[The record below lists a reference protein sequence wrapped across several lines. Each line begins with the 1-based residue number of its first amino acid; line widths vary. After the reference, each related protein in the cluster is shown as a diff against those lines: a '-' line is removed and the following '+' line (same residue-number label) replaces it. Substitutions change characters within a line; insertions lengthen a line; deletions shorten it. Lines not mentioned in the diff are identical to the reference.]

1 MDLIVAKFD
10 GNALKDGARIRD
22 AARSVVKEHMK
33 GTKVVVIA
41 SATSNTTDELIKL
54 SDDAVG
60 PFLTDSQKA
69 EIMAMGERT
78 SARLLKSAI
87 EAEGVKAEVI
97 DPYSDLWPII
107 TDSNFLE
114 AKIDFEKSEHKI
126 NTLKILLN
134 QGIVPVICG
143 FLGKGKNDEVT
154 TLGRGGSD
162 ITAFIIADCLDADE
176 IIIISDVDG
185 IMSSDPTQIEKAK
198 LLKEIS
204 VEELRNLSTKGVRL
218 IHPHA
223 LKYKTPELK
232 AKVINCS
239 HNDLTAQGTEI
250 IGPFEE
256 DSIKT
261 ASLYPDPLSIIAIV
275 GDTITSK
282 VGLLSELT
290 NYMADNN
297 LNIYKLTVGDNSITV
312 FVDKTDSQRAYH
324 TLHDFV
330 LKSST
335 FNSLSLGRDV
345 ALITIVNLDIVE
357 KPGIIAAITEQLR
370 KNSIKI
376 LEINSS
382 QTAIVLI
389 VDWADGA
396 KACELINEILE

>member
-1 MDLIVAKFD
+1 MDLMVAKFD
-10 GNALKDGARIRD
+10 GNALKDGLKIRD
-22 AARSVVKEHMK
+22 AAQSVVDEYMK
-33 GTKVVVIA
+33 GSQIVVIA

-54 SDDAVG
+54 SNEAVG
-60 PFLTDSQKA
+60 NFLTASQEA

-87 EAEGVKAEVI
+87 EALGVKAEVI

-114 AKIDFEKSEHKI
+114 AKIDFESSEHKI

-162 ITAFIIADCLDADE
+162 ITAFLIANCLNANE
-176 IIIISDVDG
+176 IIIVSDVDG
-185 IMSSDPTQIEKAK
+185 VMSSDPTQIEKAK
-198 LLKEIS
+198 LLREIS

-239 HNDLTAQGTEI
+239 HKDLAASGTEI

-256 DSIKT
+256 DLQKK
-261 ASLYPDPLSIIAIV
+261 ASLYKDPLSIIAIV
-275 GDTITSK
+275 GDTLLSK
-282 VGLLSELT
+282 SGLLSELT
-290 NYMADNN
+290 NYMAEND
-297 LNIYKLTVGDNSITV
+297 LNIFKLTVGDNSITV
-312 FVDKTDSQRAYH
+312 FVDKSESDKAYH
-324 TLHDFV
+324 VLHDFV
-330 LKSST
+330 LKSNS
-335 FNSLSLGRDV
+335 FNSLSLGKDT

-357 KPGIIAAITEQLR
+357 KPGIIATITEQLR
-370 KNSIKI
+370 KNNIKI
-376 LEINSS
+376 IEINSS
-382 QTAIVLI
+382 LTAIVLI
-389 VDWADGA
+389 VDWADGE

>member
-10 GNALKDGARIRD
+10 GNALKDGSKIRD
-22 AARSVVKEHMK
+22 AAKSVVKEYMK
-33 GTKVVVIA
+33 GTKIVVIA

-54 SDDAVG
+54 SDEAVG
-60 PFLTDSQKA
+60 SFLTASQKA

-87 EAEGVKAEVI
+87 EAEGAKAEVI

-114 AKIDFEKSEHKI
+114 AKIDLEESEHRI

-134 QGIVPVICG
+134 QGIIPVICG

-162 ITAFIIADCLDADE
+162 ITAFLIANSLNADE
-176 IIIISDVDG
+176 VIIISDVDG
-185 IMSSDPTQIEKAK
+185 VMSSDPTQIEKAK
-198 LLKEIS
+198 LLKVIS
-204 VEELRNLSTKGVRL
+204 IEELRNLSTKGVRL

-223 LKYKTPELK
+223 LKYKTSELK

-239 HNDLTAQGTEI
+239 HCDLTASGTEI

-256 DSIKT
+256 DLIKT

-275 GDTITSK
+275 GDTITAK

-290 NYMADNN
+290 NYMADND

-312 FVDKTDSQRAYH
+312 FVDKTDSHRAYH

-330 LKSST
+330 LKSNT

-357 KPGIIAAITEQLR
+357 KPGIIASITEQLR
-370 KNSIKI
+370 KNNIKI

-389 VDWADGA
+389 VDWTDGET
-396 KACELINEILE
+396 ACKLINEILE

>member
-60 PFLTDSQKA
+60 SFLTDSQKA

-134 QGIVPVICG
+134 QGIIPVICG

-204 VEELRNLSTKGVRL
+204 VEELRNLSPKGVRL

-239 HNDLTAQGTEI
+239 HNDLTAPGTEI

>member
-1 MDLIVAKFD
+1 MDLKVAKFD
-10 GNALKDGARIRD
+10 GNALKDGSKIRD
-22 AARSVVKEHMK
+22 AAQSVVNEYLK
-33 GTKVVVIA
+33 GTQIVVIA
-41 SATSNTTDELIKL
+41 SATSNTTDELIKI
-54 SDDAVG
+54 STEAVG
-60 PFLTDSQKA
+60 NFLTASQKA

-87 EAEGVKAEVI
+87 ESLGVKAEVI

-114 AKIDFEKSEHKI
+114 AKIDFESSEHKI

-134 QGIVPVICG
+134 QGIIPVICG
-143 FLGKGKNDEVT
+143 FLGKGRSNEVT

-162 ITAFIIADCLDADE
+162 ITAFLIANCLNAKE
-176 IIIISDVDG
+176 IIIVSDVDG
-185 IMSSDPTQIEKAK
+185 VMSSDPTQIEKAK
-198 LLKEIS
+198 LLREIS

-239 HNDLTAQGTEI
+239 HKDLTASGTEI

-256 DSIKT
+256 DLQKT
-261 ASLYPDPLSIIAIV
+261 ASLYKDPLSIIALV
-275 GDTITSK
+275 GDALLSK
-282 VGLLSELT
+282 TGLLSELT
-290 NYMADNN
+290 NYMADKD

-312 FVDKTDSQRAYH
+312 FVDKSESDRAYH

-330 LKSST
+330 LKSDT
-335 FNSLSLGRDV
+335 FNSLSLGKDT

-370 KNSIKI
+370 KNNIKI
-376 LEINSS
+376 IEINSS
-382 QTAIVLI
+382 LTAIVLI
-389 VDWADGA
+389 VDWADGER
-396 KACELINEILE
+396 ACELINDILE

>member
-1 MDLIVAKFD
+1 MDLMVAKFD
-10 GNALKDGARIRD
+10 GNALKDGKRIRD
-22 AARSVVKEHMK
+22 AAKSIVDEYMK

-54 SDDAVG
+54 SDEAVG
-60 PFLTDSQKA
+60 HFLTPSQKA

-114 AKIDFEKSEHKI
+114 AKIDFEESEHRI

-162 ITAFIIADCLDADE
+162 ITAFLIADCLNADE
-176 IIIISDVDG
+176 IVIVSDVDG
-185 IMSSDPTQIEKAK
+185 IMSSDPTHIEKAK
-198 LLKEIS
+198 LLKVIS

-223 LKYKTPELK
+223 LKYKTPELT

-239 HNDLTAQGTEI
+239 HNDLEAPGTEI

-275 GDTITSK
+275 GDLLLSK
-282 VGLLSELT
+282 TGLLSELT
-290 NYMADNN
+290 NYMAENN
-297 LNIYKLTVGDNSITV
+297 LNIYKLTVGDNSVTV
-312 FVDKTDSQRAYH
+312 FVDKADSQRAYH

-330 LKSST
+330 LKSEV
-335 FNSLSLGRDV
+335 FNSLSLGKDV

-370 KNSIKI
+370 KNNIKI
-376 LEINSS
+376 IEINSS

-389 VDWADGA
+389 VDWAEGET
-396 KACELINEILE
+396 ACELINEILE

>member
-10 GNALKDGARIRD
+10 GNALKNGARIRD
-22 AARSVVKEHMK
+22 AAKSVVKEYMK

-60 PFLTDSQKA
+60 SFLTDSQKA

-134 QGIVPVICG
+134 QGIIPVICG

-162 ITAFIIADCLDADE
+162 ITAFLIADCLNADE

-198 LLKEIS
+198 LLKVIS

-239 HNDLTAQGTEI
+239 HNDLEAPGTEI

-256 DSIKT
+256 DLIKT

-275 GDTITSK
+275 GDLLLSK
-282 VGLLSELT
+282 AGLLSELT
-290 NYMADNN
+290 NYMAEND

-330 LKSST
+330 LKSEA
-335 FNSLSLGRDV
+335 FNSLSLGKDV
-345 ALITIVNLDIVE
+345 AMITIVNLDIVE

-370 KNSIKI
+370 KNHIKI
-376 LEINSS
+376 IEINSS

-389 VDWADGA
+389 VDWTDGA

>member
-10 GNALKDGARIRD
+10 GNALKDGTGIRD
-22 AARSVVKEHMK
+22 AARSVVKEYMK

-54 SDDAVG
+54 SDEAVG
-60 PFLTDSQKA
+60 SFLTDSQKA

-87 EAEGVKAEVI
+87 EAEGIKAEVI
-97 DPYSDLWPII
+97 DPYSDLWPIV

-114 AKIDFEKSEHKI
+114 AKIDFEASEHKI

-134 QGIVPVICG
+134 QGIIPVICG

-162 ITAFIIADCLDADE
+162 ITAFLIANCLNANE

-185 IMSSDPTQIEKAK
+185 VMSSDPTQIEKAK
-198 LLKEIS
+198 LLKVIS

-239 HNDLTAQGTEI
+239 HNDLTAEGTEI

-275 GDTITSK
+275 GDLLLSK
-282 VGLLSELT
+282 AGLLSDLT
-290 NYMADNN
+290 NYMAQND
-297 LNIYKLTVGDNSITV
+297 LNIYKLTVGDHSITV

-324 TLHDFV
+324 VLHDFV
-330 LKSST
+330 LKSKA
-335 FNSLSLGRDV
+335 FNSLSLGKDV

-370 KNSIKI
+370 KNHIKI
-376 LEINSS
+376 MEINSS

-389 VDWADGA
+389 VDWADGT

>member
-1 MDLIVAKFD
+1 MDLMVAKFD
-10 GNALKDGARIRD
+10 GNALKDGKRIRD
-22 AARSVVKEHMK
+22 AAKSIVNEYMK

-54 SDDAVG
+54 SDEAVG
-60 PFLTDSQKA
+60 HFLTPSQKA

-114 AKIDFEKSEHKI
+114 AKIDFEESEHRI

-162 ITAFIIADCLDADE
+162 ITAFLIADCLNADE
-176 IIIISDVDG
+176 IVIVSDVDG
-185 IMSSDPTQIEKAK
+185 IMSSDPTHIEKAK
-198 LLKEIS
+198 LLKVIS

-223 LKYKTPELK
+223 LKYKTPELT

-239 HNDLTAQGTEI
+239 HNDLEAPGTEI

-275 GDTITSK
+275 GDLLLSK
-282 VGLLSELT
+282 TGLLSELT
-290 NYMADNN
+290 NYMAENN
-297 LNIYKLTVGDNSITV
+297 LNIYKLTVGDNSVTV
-312 FVDKTDSQRAYH
+312 FVDKADSQRAYH

-330 LKSST
+330 LKSEV
-335 FNSLSLGRDV
+335 FNSLSLGKDV

-370 KNSIKI
+370 KNNIKI
-376 LEINSS
+376 IEINSS

-389 VDWADGA
+389 VDWAEGET
-396 KACELINEILE
+396 ACELINEILE

>member
-22 AARSVVKEHMK
+22 AAKSVVKEYMK

-54 SDDAVG
+54 SDEAVG
-60 PFLTDSQKA
+60 SFLTDSQKA

-114 AKIDFEKSEHKI
+114 AKIDLEESEHKI

-143 FLGKGKNDEVT
+143 FLGKGRNDEVT

-162 ITAFIIADCLDADE
+162 ITAFLIADCLDADE
-176 IIIISDVDG
+176 VIIISDVDG

-198 LLKEIS
+198 LLKLIS

-239 HNDLTAQGTEI
+239 HNDLRAQGTEI

-256 DSIKT
+256 DLIKT

-275 GDTITSK
+275 GDLLLSK
-282 VGLLSELT
+282 AGLLSELT
-290 NYMADNN
+290 NYMAENN

-330 LKSST
+330 LKSEA
-335 FNSLSLGRDV
+335 FNSLSLGKDV

-370 KNSIKI
+370 KNSMKI
-376 LEINSS
+376 IEINSS

-389 VDWADGA
+389 VDWKDGA

>member
-10 GNALKDGARIRD
+10 GNALKDGTGIRD
-22 AARSVVKEHMK
+22 AARSVVKEYMK

-54 SDDAVG
+54 SDEAVG
-60 PFLTDSQKA
+60 SFLTDSQKA

-87 EAEGVKAEVI
+87 EAEGIKAEVI
-97 DPYSDLWPII
+97 DPYSDLWPIV

-114 AKIDFEKSEHKI
+114 AKIDFEASEHKI

-134 QGIVPVICG
+134 QGIIPVICG

-162 ITAFIIADCLDADE
+162 ITAFLIANCLNANE

-185 IMSSDPTQIEKAK
+185 VMSSDPTQIEKAK
-198 LLKEIS
+198 LLKVIS

-239 HNDLTAQGTEI
+239 HNDLTAEGTEI

-275 GDTITSK
+275 GDLLLSK
-282 VGLLSELT
+282 AGLLSDLT
-290 NYMADNN
+290 NYMAEND
-297 LNIYKLTVGDNSITV
+297 LNIYKLTVGDHSITV

-324 TLHDFV
+324 VLHDFV
-330 LKSST
+330 LKSKA
-335 FNSLSLGRDV
+335 FNSLSLGKDV

-370 KNSIKI
+370 KNHIKI
-376 LEINSS
+376 MEINSS

-389 VDWADGA
+389 VDWADGT

>member
-10 GNALKDGARIRD
+10 GNALKDGSKIRD
-22 AARSVVKEHMK
+22 AAKSVVKEYMK

-54 SDDAVG
+54 SDEAVG
-60 PFLTDSQKA
+60 SFLTDSQKA

-114 AKIDFEKSEHKI
+114 AKIDLEESEHKI

-143 FLGKGKNDEVT
+143 FLGKGRNDEVT

-162 ITAFIIADCLDADE
+162 ITAFLIADCLDADE
-176 IIIISDVDG
+176 VIIISDVDG

-198 LLKEIS
+198 LLKVIS

-239 HNDLTAQGTEI
+239 HNDLRAQGTEI

-256 DSIKT
+256 DLIKT

-290 NYMADNN
+290 NYMADND

-335 FNSLSLGRDV
+335 FNSLSLGKDV

-370 KNSIKI
+370 KNSMKI
-376 LEINSS
+376 IEINSS

-389 VDWADGA
+389 VDWKDGA

>member
-10 GNALKDGARIRD
+10 GNALKDGKKIRD
-22 AARSVVKEHMK
+22 AAKSVVKEYEK
-33 GTKVVVIA
+33 GTKLVVIA

-114 AKIDFEKSEHKI
+114 AKIDLEESEHKI

-134 QGIVPVICG
+134 QGIIPVICG
-143 FLGKGKNDEVT
+143 FLGKGKNNEVT

-162 ITAFIIADCLDADE
+162 ITAFLIANCLDADE

-185 IMSSDPTQIEKAK
+185 VMSSDPIQIEKAK
-198 LLKEIS
+198 LLKVIS
-204 VEELRNLSTKGVRL
+204 VEEVRNLSAKGARL

-223 LKYKTPELK
+223 FKYKTPELR
-232 AKVINCS
+232 AKIINCS

-275 GDTITSK
+275 GDLLLSK
-282 VGLLSELT
+282 SGLLSELT
-290 NYMADNN
+290 NYMAKND
-297 LNIYKLTVGDNSITV
+297 LNIYKLTVGDNSITI
-312 FVDKTDSQRAYH
+312 FVDKEDSQRAYH
-324 TLHDFV
+324 KLHDFV
-330 LKSST
+330 LKSET
-335 FNSLSLGRDV
+335 FNSLSLGKDV

-370 KNSIKI
+370 KNNIKI
-376 LEINSS
+376 IEINSS

-389 VDWADGA
+389 VDWAVG
-396 KACELINEILE
+396 KKSCELINDILE

>member
-10 GNALKDGARIRD
+10 GNALKDGSKIRD
-22 AARSVVKEHMK
+22 AAKSVVKEYMK

-54 SDDAVG
+54 SDEAVG
-60 PFLTDSQKA
+60 SFLTASQKA

-114 AKIDFEKSEHKI
+114 AKIDLEESEHKI

-239 HNDLTAQGTEI
+239 HNDLEAAGTEI

-256 DSIKT
+256 DLIKT

-275 GDTITSK
+275 GDLLLSK
-282 VGLLSELT
+282 AGLLSELT
-290 NYMADNN
+290 NYMAENN

-330 LKSST
+330 LKSEA
-335 FNSLSLGRDV
+335 FNSLSLGKDV

-370 KNSIKI
+370 KNSMKI
-376 LEINSS
+376 IEINSS

-389 VDWADGA
+389 VDWKDGA
-396 KACELINEILE
+396 KACELINAILE

>member
-10 GNALKDGARIRD
+10 GNALKDGSKIRD
-22 AARSVVKEHMK
+22 AAKSVVNEYNK
-33 GTKVVVIA
+33 GKKIVVIA

-54 SDDAVG
+54 SNEAVG
-60 PFLTDSQKA
+60 QFLTPSQKA

-97 DPYSDLWPII
+97 DPYNDLWPII

-114 AKIDFEKSEHKI
+114 ARIDLEASEPKI

-134 QGIVPVICG
+134 QGIIPVICG

-162 ITAFIIADCLDADE
+162 ITAFLIANCLDAEE

-185 IMSSDPTQIEKAK
+185 VMSSDPIQIEKAK
-198 LLKEIS
+198 LLNVIS

-223 LKYKTPELK
+223 LKYKTQDLK
-232 AKVINCS
+232 AKIINCS
-239 HNDLTAQGTEI
+239 HKDLNAKGTEI
-250 IGPFEE
+250 LGSLE
-256 DSIKT
+256 DDSQKV

-275 GDTITSK
+275 GDSLLSK
-282 VGLLSELT
+282 SGLLSDLT
-290 NYMADNN
+290 NYMAENN

-312 FVDKTDSQRAYH
+312 FVDKTDSQRAYK

-330 LKSST
+330 LKSNT
-335 FNSLSLGRDV
+335 FNSLSLGKDT

-370 KNSIKI
+370 KNNIKI
-376 LEINSS
+376 IEINSS

-389 VDWADGA
+389 VDWADGETSC
-396 KACELINEILE
+396 KLINDILE

>member
-10 GNALKDGARIRD
+10 GNALKDGSKIRD
-22 AARSVVKEHMK
+22 AAKSVVKEYMK
-33 GTKVVVIA
+33 GTKIVVIA

-54 SDDAVG
+54 SNEAVG
-60 PFLTDSQKA
+60 SFLTASQKA

-87 EAEGVKAEVI
+87 EAEGAKAEVI

-114 AKIDFEKSEHKI
+114 AKIDLEESEHRI

-134 QGIVPVICG
+134 QGIIPVICG

-162 ITAFIIADCLDADE
+162 ITAFLIANSLNADE

-185 IMSSDPTQIEKAK
+185 VMSSDPTQIEKAK
-198 LLKEIS
+198 LLKVIS

-232 AKVINCS
+232 AKIINCS
-239 HNDLTAQGTEI
+239 HNDLTASGTEI

-256 DSIKT
+256 DLIKT

-275 GDTITSK
+275 GDTITAK

-290 NYMADNN
+290 NYMADND

-312 FVDKTDSQRAYH
+312 FVDKTDSHRAYH

-330 LKSST
+330 LKSNT

-357 KPGIIAAITEQLR
+357 KPGIIASITEQLR
-370 KNSIKI
+370 KNNIKI

-389 VDWADGA
+389 VDWTDGET
-396 KACELINEILE
+396 ACKLINEILE

>member
-1 MDLIVAKFD
+1 MDLTVAKFD
-10 GNALKDGARIRD
+10 GNALGDGSKIRN
-22 AARSVVKEHMK
+22 AAQSVVYEYLK
-33 GTKVVVIA
+33 GTQLVVIA
-41 SATSNTTDELIKL
+41 SATSNTTDELIML
-54 SDDAVG
+54 SDEAVG
-60 PFLTDSQKA
+60 DFLTPAQKA

-87 EAEGVKAEVI
+87 ESLGVKAEVI

-114 AKIDFEKSEHKI
+114 AKIDFNESEQKI

-134 QGIVPVICG
+134 QGIIPVICG
-143 FLGKGKNDEVT
+143 FLGKGKHGEVT

-162 ITAFIIADCLDADE
+162 ITAFLIANCLNANE
-176 IIIISDVDG
+176 IVIVSDVDG
-185 IMSSDPTQIEKAK
+185 VMSSDPTQIENSK
-198 LLKEIS
+198 LLREIS

-223 LKYKTPELK
+223 LKYKTCELK
-232 AKVINCS
+232 AKIINCS
-239 HNDLTAQGTEI
+239 HRDLTAKGTEI

-256 DSIKT
+256 DFEKT
-261 ASLYPDPLSIIAIV
+261 ASLYTDPLSIIAIV
-275 GDTITSK
+275 GDSLLSQK
-282 VGLLSELT
+282 GLLSELT
-290 NYMADNN
+290 DYMAEND

-312 FVDKTDSQRAYH
+312 FVEKSESERAYH
-324 TLHDFV
+324 CLHDFV
-330 LKSST
+330 LKSER
-335 FNSLSLGRDV
+335 FNSLSLGKDT

-376 LEINSS
+376 IEINSS
-382 QTAIVLI
+382 LTAIVLI
-389 VDWADGA
+389 VDWADGE